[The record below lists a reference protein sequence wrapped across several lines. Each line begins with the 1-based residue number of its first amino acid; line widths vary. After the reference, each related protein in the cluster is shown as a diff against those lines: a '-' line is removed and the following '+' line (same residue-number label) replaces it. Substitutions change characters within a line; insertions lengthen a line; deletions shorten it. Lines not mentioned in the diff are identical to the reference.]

1 MSTSPIPQTIDIL
14 SREKGIE
21 PQVIISAIED
31 AVVTAARKQFK
42 TGEDLRA
49 RYNPETGDVELFALM
64 TVVQEVQDP
73 ATEISLADVEEM
85 GVEGAEVGDQL
96 EFPKPREELGRIAA
110 QTAKQIIF
118 QKVREAERN
127 NVYDE
132 YISRVGELVHGFVKR
147 FEGGRI
153 ITDLGKIE
161 SVLPKTQQS
170 RAESFSQ
177 GERIRVVINAVSK
190 DSKGPQVEVSR
201 TSPELLKRLFEMEV
215 PEIYDGTVQIKAAV
229 REPGDR
235 AKIAVIS
242 TERDVDPVGACV
254 GMKGSRV
261 QAIIRELRGE
271 RIDIIE
277 WSEDPAVFAANALS
291 PAKVSK
297 VEINSFEEKKLTVT
311 VPEDQLSLAIGKKGQ
326 NVRLAAK
333 LVGWHIDIRSAEEAA
348 RAAAA
353 QLEAVMA
360 GGEATLTDI
369 RESLA
374 LDQITAERLKDR
386 GIENIEQLSALSV
399 DELVDAIDVSF
410 DQANEILDRAHRLLA
425 QKHAREARAE
435 RDAEPTAASPS
446 GEGATAQA
454 ETGGG
459 ESLGGQVADAVNAIA
474 DAGAAVVNLGASL
487 IKESVE
493 AITGSPDEAAQPTE
507 QAEGGET
514 AEQAPRADS
523 EAQARADEEATVQFD
538 NAADQGVNKARMAE
552 PEPTEEEA
560 ADQKDQER
568 QYAPPPD
575 AEPDPARPVA
585 SAGPDFDAMSP
596 SEVQIQE
603 FLADVP
609 PGIEETQGPMP
620 SSAFQALAP
629 GERVVPES
637 RAEWREEAGIE
648 TSDEQRVDDLI
659 ASFDTPPAGQAGDE
673 AGEGDTSPS
682 EAAEEETG
690 QDTTDELSP
699 GAFDSDWGTE
709 ARAEG
714 DQDRAADTDDERE
727 KH

>member
-1 MSTSPIPQTIDIL
+1 MSTSPIAQTIDIL
-14 SREKGIE
+14 SREKGID

-42 TGEDLRA
+42 SGQELRA
-49 RYNPETGDVELFALM
+49 RYDEQTGDIDLFALM
-64 TVVQEVQDP
+64 TVVEAVQDS
-73 ATEISLADVEEM
+73 ATEITLQDVEEM

-96 EFPKPREELGRIAA
+96 EFPLPKEELGRIAA

-127 NVYDE
+127 NIYDE
-132 YISRVGELVHGFVKR
+132 YIDRVGELVHGFVKR

-161 SVLPKTQQS
+161 AVLPKTQQS
-170 RAESFSQ
+170 RAEAFSQ
-177 GERIRVVINAVSK
+177 GERIRVVINSVSK
-190 DSKGPQVEVSR
+190 DTKGPQVEVSR

-297 VEINSFEEKKLTVT
+297 VEINSFEEKKLTIT

-333 LVGWHIDIRSAEEAA
+333 LVGWHIDIRSAEAAA
-348 RAAAA
+348 RAAAL

-386 GIENIEQLSALSV
+386 GIETIEQLAELTV
-399 DELVDAIDVSF
+399 DQLVDAIDVSL
-410 DQANEILDRAHRLLA
+410 DQANEIIERSHRLLA
-425 QKHAREARAE
+425 QKQAREARA
-435 RDAEPTAASPS
+435 AEAAAAGEGLDIAAEEEAEAALIA
-446 GEGATAQA
+446 GEGAEPAVSQDEIATGELATDEAVAESPEEPVTYSEAEAEATQQETAATESEA
-454 ETGGG
+454 EED
-459 ESLGGQVADAVNAIA
+459 ESV
-474 DAGAAVVNLGASL
+474 GAAQ
-487 IKESVE
+487 
-493 AITGSPDEAAQPTE
+493 THP
-507 QAEGGET
+507 
-514 AEQAPRADS
+514 DS
-523 EAQARADEEATVQFD
+523 EPQAAIDEQVIEESASEGIQGD
-538 NAADQGVNKARMAE
+538 APSNAL
-552 PEPTEEEA
+552 
-560 ADQKDQER
+560 
-568 QYAPPPD
+568 
-575 AEPDPARPVA
+575 
-585 SAGPDFDAMSP
+585 P
-596 SEVQIQE
+596 SEVE
-603 FLADVP
+603 
-609 PGIEETQGPMP
+609 
-620 SSAFQALAP
+620 
-629 GERVVPES
+629 ERVRNKYFSGDKPASGES
-637 RAEWREEAGIE
+637 EAELQESA
-648 TSDEQRVDDLI
+648 
-659 ASFDTPPAGQAGDE
+659 
-673 AGEGDTSPS
+673 S
-682 EAAEEETG
+682 EAAEESAGDTASGEDIELTSESETPAVAEAG
-690 QDTTDELSP
+690 EQDGEDEGKPS
-699 GAFDSDWGTE
+699 GS
-709 ARAEG
+709 
-714 DQDRAADTDDERE
+714 AATSRDE
-727 KH
+727 

>member
-14 SREKGIE
+14 SREKGID

-64 TVVQEVQDP
+64 TVVDEIQD
-73 ATEISLADVEEM
+73 ASTEISLGDVEAM

-132 YISRVGELVHGFVKR
+132 YIDRVGELVHGFVKR

-161 SVLPKTQQS
+161 AVLPKTQQS
-170 RAESFSQ
+170 RAEAFSQ
-177 GERIRVVINAVSK
+177 GERIRVVINTVSK
-190 DSKGPQVEVSR
+190 DTKGPQVEVSR

-215 PEIYDGTVQIKAAV
+215 PEIYDGTVQIRAAN

-369 RESLA
+369 RDSLA

-386 GIENIEQLSALSV
+386 GIETIDQLTTISV

-410 DQANEILDRAHRLLA
+410 DQANEILERAHRLLA
-425 QKHAREARAE
+425 QKNAREAREAREAE
-435 RDAEPTAASPS
+435 EAAAKAASEPEAEIEGEPAESAAPAAQGEESISTAALVEPAALAEPPLPENFEAKAIGAEDPAEELAQPPVTADSEQAAEEVPQEEAQQAVEAGETSEAASPADES
-446 GEGATAQA
+446 EAASEVSTQA
-454 ETGGG
+454 
-459 ESLGGQVADAVNAIA
+459 A
-474 DAGAAVVNLGASL
+474 
-487 IKESVE
+487 
-493 AITGSPDEAAQPTE
+493 DEASA
-507 QAEGGET
+507 
-514 AEQAPRADS
+514 S
-523 EAQARADEEATVQFD
+523 
-538 NAADQGVNKARMAE
+538 
-552 PEPTEEEA
+552 
-560 ADQKDQER
+560 
-568 QYAPPPD
+568 
-575 AEPDPARPVA
+575 DPV
-585 SAGPDFDAMSP
+585 
-596 SEVQIQE
+596 
-603 FLADVP
+603 
-609 PGIEETQGPMP
+609 
-620 SSAFQALAP
+620 
-629 GERVVPES
+629 
-637 RAEWREEAGIE
+637 
-648 TSDEQRVDDLI
+648 
-659 ASFDTPPAGQAGDE
+659 TPE
-673 AGEGDTSPS
+673 AGE
-682 EAAEEETG
+682 TG
-690 QDTTDELSP
+690 HTADD
-699 GAFDSDWGTE
+699 D
-709 ARAEG
+709 
-714 DQDRAADTDDERE
+714 DQH
-727 KH
+727 KNG

>member
-14 SREKGIE
+14 SREKGIDPE
-21 PQVIISAIED
+21 VIISAIED

-49 RYNPETGDVELFALM
+49 RYNAESGDVELFALM
-64 TVVQEVQDP
+64 TVVEEVQDP
-73 ATEISLADVEEM
+73 ATEISLHDVEEM

-132 YISRVGELVHGFVKR
+132 YIGRVGELVHGFVKR

-161 SVLPKTQQS
+161 AVLPKTQQS
-170 RAESFSQ
+170 RAEAFSQ
-177 GERIRVVINAVSK
+177 GERVRIVINSVSK
-190 DSKGPQVEVSR
+190 DTKGPQVEVSR
-201 TSPELLKRLFEMEV
+201 TSPELVKRLFEMEV
-215 PEIYDGTVQIKAAV
+215 PEIYDGTVQIKVAV

-291 PAKVSK
+291 PAKVAK

-369 RESLA
+369 RDSLA

-386 GIENIEQLSALSV
+386 GIETIEQLATVTV

-425 QKHAREARAE
+425 QKHAREVKEA
-435 RDAEPTAASPS
+435 RDAEEAALSTAAEATAEA
-446 GEGATAQA
+446 GEAEALAEAGDTEERVEAAEAEAQA
-454 ETGGG
+454 ETGDI
-459 ESLGGQVADAVNAIA
+459 E
-474 DAGAAVVNLGASL
+474 
-487 IKESVE
+487 
-493 AITGSPDEAAQPTE
+493 
-507 QAEGGET
+507 
-514 AEQAPRADS
+514 
-523 EAQARADEEATVQFD
+523 ARAEA
-538 NAADQGVNKARMAE
+538 
-552 PEPTEEEA
+552 PTEELTAEA
-560 ADQKDQER
+560 AETEVIPEARATVEAPTQE
-568 QYAPPPD
+568 AALDD
-575 AEPDPARPVA
+575 AVEVPA
-585 SAGPDFDAMSP
+585 
-596 SEVQIQE
+596 
-603 FLADVP
+603 
-609 PGIEETQGPMP
+609 
-620 SSAFQALAP
+620 
-629 GERVVPES
+629 
-637 RAEWREEAGIE
+637 EEA
-648 TSDEQRVDDLI
+648 
-659 ASFDTPPAGQAGDE
+659 A
-673 AGEGDTSPS
+673 
-682 EAAEEETG
+682 EAAEETTEEMREPESSIEVEPAASATIEAEDDQPIAATEEVSTEGASDKVNEASETQPG
-690 QDTTDELSP
+690 ESAGETETETRHTADE
-699 GAFDSDWGTE
+699 GKE
-709 ARAEG
+709 
-714 DQDRAADTDDERE
+714 E
-727 KH
+727 KL

>member
-14 SREKGIE
+14 SREKGID

-64 TVVQEVQDP
+64 TVVDEVQDS
-73 ATEISLADVEEM
+73 ATEISLADVEAM

-132 YISRVGELVHGFVKR
+132 YIGRVGELVHGFVKR

-170 RAESFSQ
+170 RAEAFSQ
-177 GERIRVVINAVSK
+177 GERIRVVINTVSK
-190 DSKGPQVEVSR
+190 DTKGPQVEVSR

-215 PEIYDGTVQIKAAV
+215 PEIYDGTVQIRAAV

-369 RESLA
+369 RDSLA

-386 GIENIEQLSALSV
+386 DIETIDQLALISV

-410 DQANEILDRAHRLLA
+410 DQANEILERAHRLLA
-425 QKHAREARAE
+425 QKHARETREAR
-435 RDAEPTAASPS
+435 
-446 GEGATAQA
+446 
-454 ETGGG
+454 
-459 ESLGGQVADAVNAIA
+459 
-474 DAGAAVVNLGASL
+474 
-487 IKESVE
+487 E
-493 AITGSPDEAAQPTE
+493 A
-507 QAEGGET
+507 
-514 AEQAPRADS
+514 
-523 EAQARADEEATVQFD
+523 EEATAK
-538 NAADQGVNKARMAE
+538 AAIDGESEEAAPGIAEGAEDVESGAAAQVEEPSLPTSFEAEEMGAEPAQTEELAEQEQSAEPASEQALESEPAESPVAIEEPAE
-552 PEPTEEEA
+552 PEITEPEATEESL
-560 ADQKDQER
+560 
-568 QYAPPPD
+568 
-575 AEPDPARPVA
+575 
-585 SAGPDFDAMSP
+585 SA
-596 SEVQIQE
+596 
-603 FLADVP
+603 
-609 PGIEETQGPMP
+609 
-620 SSAFQALAP
+620 
-629 GERVVPES
+629 
-637 RAEWREEAGIE
+637 AGIE
-648 TSDEQRVDDLI
+648 TSGASGESPAEADSDASGTGSDEVGREDTADEQEDKK
-659 ASFDTPPAGQAGDE
+659 E
-673 AGEGDTSPS
+673 
-682 EAAEEETG
+682 
-690 QDTTDELSP
+690 
-699 GAFDSDWGTE
+699 
-709 ARAEG
+709 
-714 DQDRAADTDDERE
+714 
-727 KH
+727 

>member
-14 SREKGIE
+14 SREKGID

-49 RYNPETGDVELFALM
+49 RYNAENGDVELFALM
-64 TVVQEVQDP
+64 TVVEEVQDP
-73 ATEISLADVEEM
+73 ATEITLADVEEM

-96 EFPKPREELGRIAA
+96 EFPKAREELGRIAA

-132 YISRVGELVHGFVKR
+132 YINRIGELVHAFVKR

-153 ITDLGKIE
+153 ITDLGKVE
-161 SVLPKTQQS
+161 AVLPKPQQS

-177 GERIRVVINAVSK
+177 GERFRVVINSVSK
-190 DSKGPQVEVSR
+190 EAKGPQVEVSR

-297 VEINSFEEKKLTVT
+297 VEINSFEEKRLTVT

-386 GIENIEQLSALSV
+386 GIENIEQLAIVSV

-410 DQANEILDRAHRLLA
+410 DQANEILERAHRLLA
-425 QKHAREARAE
+425 QRHAREAREAE
-435 RDAEPTAASPS
+435 IAAHPPLVSDDETVTAEGAEEGMPEAAASES
-446 GEGATAQA
+446 G
-454 ETGGG
+454 
-459 ESLGGQVADAVNAIA
+459 DAVETSE
-474 DAGAAVVNLGASL
+474 DA
-487 IKESVE
+487 
-493 AITGSPDEAAQPTE
+493 AAQE
-507 QAEGGET
+507 
-514 AEQAPRADS
+514 S
-523 EAQARADEEATVQFD
+523 
-538 NAADQGVNKARMAE
+538 
-552 PEPTEEEA
+552 EEA
-560 ADQKDQER
+560 AAGALEL
-568 QYAPPPD
+568 AH
-575 AEPDPARPVA
+575 ETEIEA
-585 SAGPDFDAMSP
+585 SAEIAPEDSTENAEKVEG
-596 SEVQIQE
+596 EQE
-603 FLADVP
+603 SN
-609 PGIEETQGPMP
+609 Q
-620 SSAFQALAP
+620 
-629 GERVVPES
+629 
-637 RAEWREEAGIE
+637 
-648 TSDEQRVDDLI
+648 
-659 ASFDTPPAGQAGDE
+659 
-673 AGEGDTSPS
+673 
-682 EAAEEETG
+682 
-690 QDTTDELSP
+690 
-699 GAFDSDWGTE
+699 
-709 ARAEG
+709 
-714 DQDRAADTDDERE
+714 
-727 KH
+727 

>member
-1 MSTSPIPQTIDIL
+1 MSTSPISQTIDIL

-21 PQVIISAIED
+21 PQVIISAIEE
-31 AVVTAARKQFK
+31 AVVKAARKQFNADE
-42 TGEDLRA
+42 TGEELRA
-49 RYNPETGDVELFALM
+49 RYDLETGDIDLFALM
-64 TVVQEVQDP
+64 TVVEEVQYP
-73 ATEISLADVEEM
+73 TTEISLADVEEM
-85 GVEGAEVGDQL
+85 GIEGAEVGDQL
-96 EFPKPREELGRIAA
+96 EFPKPKEELGRIAA

-118 QKVREAERN
+118 QKVREAERK

-161 SVLPKTQQS
+161 ALLPKTQQS

-177 GERIRVVINAVSK
+177 GERIRIVINDVLT

-374 LDQITAERLKDR
+374 LDQITAQRLKDR
-386 GIENIEQLSALSV
+386 GIETIEELTTISV
-399 DELVDAIDVSF
+399 DELVDTIDVSF

-425 QKHAREARAE
+425 QKHAREVREAHAAE
-435 RDAEPTAASPS
+435 ESAAEESSAEESAAAPAESEEGVEESLDTAVEETPSDVEAAS
-446 GEGATAQA
+446 GAGLEAS
-454 ETGGG
+454 EEI
-459 ESLGGQVADAVNAIA
+459 ESQVAAF
-474 DAGAAVVNLGASL
+474 
-487 IKESVE
+487 
-493 AITGSPDEAAQPTE
+493 DEIDQEE
-507 QAEGGET
+507 QF
-514 AEQAPRADS
+514 APPP
-523 EAQARADEEATVQFD
+523 E
-538 NAADQGVNKARMAE
+538 AE
-552 PEPTEEEA
+552 PEP
-560 ADQKDQER
+560 
-568 QYAPPPD
+568 
-575 AEPDPARPVA
+575 ARPLA
-585 SAGPDFDAMSP
+585 SAVADFDAMSP

-603 FLADVP
+603 LLADEAP
-609 PGIEETQGPMP
+609 SSQEAQGPMP
-620 SSAFQALAP
+620 ASGLEAFAP
-629 GERVVPES
+629 GAQIIPES
-637 RAEWREEAGIE
+637 HSEWAEKAGIE
-648 TSDEQRVDDLI
+648 QSEEQTAEELI
-659 ASFDTPPAGQAGDE
+659 ASFNEDLKAEDDA
-673 AGEGDTSPS
+673 AVSGEGSETTSPS

-690 QDTTDELSP
+690 QETTDELAPEIFES
-699 GAFDSDWGTE
+699 SE
-709 ARAEG
+709 AETG
-714 DQDRAADTDDERE
+714 DTDSGE
-727 KH
+727 KKEE

>member
-14 SREKGIE
+14 SREKGID

-49 RYNPETGDVELFALM
+49 RYNADTGDVELFALM
-64 TVVQEVQDP
+64 TVVDEIQD
-73 ATEISLADVEEM
+73 ASTEITLADVEEM

-132 YISRVGELVHGFVKR
+132 YIDRVGELVHGFVKR

-153 ITDLGKIE
+153 IVDLGKIE
-161 SVLPKTQQS
+161 AVLPKTQQS
-170 RAESFSQ
+170 RAEAFSQ
-177 GERIRVVINAVSK
+177 GERIRVVINTVSK
-190 DSKGPQVEVSR
+190 DTKGPQVEVSR

-215 PEIYDGTVQIKAAV
+215 PEIYDGTVQIKAAN

-369 RESLA
+369 RDSLA

-386 GIENIEQLSALSV
+386 GIETIDQLATISV

-410 DQANEILDRAHRLLA
+410 DQANEILERAHRLLA
-425 QKHAREARAE
+425 QKHAREAREAREAE
-435 RDAEPTAASPS
+435 EAAAKAASEPAS
-446 GEGATAQA
+446 ELEGEAAEQAAVAEGADEGEELTAPAALEAALEEPPLPESFEAKEIGA
-454 ETGGG
+454 E
-459 ESLGGQVADAVNAIA
+459 EISEPAVEEEAEITKEA
-474 DAGAAVVNLGASL
+474 TAS
-487 IKESVE
+487 
-493 AITGSPDEAAQPTE
+493 EAAQPTE
-507 QAEGGET
+507 EAPVTEDTEVTEEAAATEEAQVAEEASSTEAESTDAPSAPAAEQQHET
-514 AEQAPRADS
+514 AELSTQSLTEVPTS
-523 EAQARADEEATVQFD
+523 E
-538 NAADQGVNKARMAE
+538 
-552 PEPTEEEA
+552 
-560 ADQKDQER
+560 
-568 QYAPPPD
+568 
-575 AEPDPARPVA
+575 
-585 SAGPDFDAMSP
+585 S
-596 SEVQIQE
+596 
-603 FLADVP
+603 
-609 PGIEETQGPMP
+609 
-620 SSAFQALAP
+620 
-629 GERVVPES
+629 
-637 RAEWREEAGIE
+637 
-648 TSDEQRVDDLI
+648 
-659 ASFDTPPAGQAGDE
+659 
-673 AGEGDTSPS
+673 
-682 EAAEEETG
+682 ETG
-690 QDTTDELSP
+690 ESK
-699 GAFDSDWGTE
+699 S
-709 ARAEG
+709 AEHQAHHG
-714 DQDRAADTDDERE
+714 EDDAKPKNE
-727 KH
+727 

>member
-14 SREKGIE
+14 SREKGID

-49 RYNPETGDVELFALM
+49 RYNSDTGDVELFALM
-64 TVVQEVQDP
+64 TVVDAVQDE
-73 ATEISLADVEEM
+73 ATEISLADVEAM

-132 YISRVGELVHGFVKR
+132 YIGRVGELVHGFVKR

-153 ITDLGKIE
+153 IVDLGKIE

-170 RAESFSQ
+170 RAEAFSQ
-177 GERIRVVINAVSK
+177 GERIRVVINTVSK
-190 DSKGPQVEVSR
+190 DTKGPQVEVSR

-369 RESLA
+369 RDSLA

-386 GIENIEQLSALSV
+386 GIETIDQLAAISV

-425 QKHAREARAE
+425 QKHARETREAREAE
-435 RDAEPTAASPS
+435 EAAQKEATDEPLQVEGEVAEIASASSELEP
-446 GEGATAQA
+446 A
-454 ETGGG
+454 E
-459 ESLGGQVADAVNAIA
+459 VASIQSEVDEM
-474 DAGAAVVNLGASL
+474 DQ
-487 IKESVE
+487 SVE
-493 AITGSPDEAAQPTE
+493 EAQPKQTSDSSIEEEQLIQASDSPDELAS
-507 QAEGGET
+507 
-514 AEQAPRADS
+514 S
-523 EAQARADEEATVQFD
+523 EPSINESES
-538 NAADQGVNKARMAE
+538 E
-552 PEPTEEEA
+552 PEGRTESFEA
-560 ADQKDQER
+560 ESTAAGVEQVQH
-568 QYAPPPD
+568 
-575 AEPDPARPVA
+575 A
-585 SAGPDFDAMSP
+585 S
-596 SEVQIQE
+596 
-603 FLADVP
+603 
-609 PGIEETQGPMP
+609 
-620 SSAFQALAP
+620 
-629 GERVVPES
+629 
-637 RAEWREEAGIE
+637 
-648 TSDEQRVDDLI
+648 
-659 ASFDTPPAGQAGDE
+659 E
-673 AGEGDTSPS
+673 AGEVA
-682 EAAEEETG
+682 AAEQG
-690 QDTTDELSP
+690 TDGSSES
-699 GAFDSDWGTE
+699 
-709 ARAEG
+709 
-714 DQDRAADTDDERE
+714 ADDDESQKTE
-727 KH
+727 PS

>member
-14 SREKGIE
+14 SREKGID

-49 RYNPETGDVELFALM
+49 RYNHETGDVELFALM
-64 TVVQEVQDP
+64 TVIDEVQDP
-73 ATEISLADVEEM
+73 ATEISLVDVEAM

-132 YISRVGELVHGFVKR
+132 YIGRVGELVHGFVKR

-170 RAESFSQ
+170 RAEAFSQ
-177 GERIRVVINAVSK
+177 GERIRVVINTVSK
-190 DSKGPQVEVSR
+190 DTKGPQVEVSR

-369 RESLA
+369 RDSLA
-374 LDQITAERLKDR
+374 LDQITAERLRHRD
-386 GIENIEQLSALSV
+386 IETIDQLALISV

-410 DQANEILDRAHRLLA
+410 DQANEILERAHRLLA
-425 QKHAREARAE
+425 QKHAREAREAREADEAAVKAATEAE
-435 RDAEPTAASPS
+435 DGETTA
-446 GEGATAQA
+446 ATAQGEESGAVDTIEGELLRPDSFEAQEIGVEESSKPVDLA
-454 ETGGG
+454 EQEQAAEAVHVEAATET
-459 ESLGGQVADAVNAIA
+459 ESTQPEAATAEDEGIGVKEAGQVSEAPKEHE
-474 DAGAAVVNLGASL
+474 AAV
-487 IKESVE
+487 
-493 AITGSPDEAAQPTE
+493 
-507 QAEGGET
+507 
-514 AEQAPRADS
+514 
-523 EAQARADEEATVQFD
+523 
-538 NAADQGVNKARMAE
+538 
-552 PEPTEEEA
+552 
-560 ADQKDQER
+560 
-568 QYAPPPD
+568 
-575 AEPDPARPVA
+575 
-585 SAGPDFDAMSP
+585 
-596 SEVQIQE
+596 
-603 FLADVP
+603 
-609 PGIEETQGPMP
+609 
-620 SSAFQALAP
+620 
-629 GERVVPES
+629 
-637 RAEWREEAGIE
+637 
-648 TSDEQRVDDLI
+648 
-659 ASFDTPPAGQAGDE
+659 
-673 AGEGDTSPS
+673 
-682 EAAEEETG
+682 
-690 QDTTDELSP
+690 ELSP
-699 GAFDSDWGTE
+699 EATTEDSETESGTE
-709 ARAEG
+709 ADAKPESAAG
-714 DQDRAADTDDERE
+714 DNEQHKKD
-727 KH
+727 

>member
-1 MSTSPIPQTIDIL
+1 MSTSPISQTIDIL

-21 PQVIISAIED
+21 PQVIISAIEE
-31 AVVTAARKQFK
+31 AVVKAARKQFNADE
-42 TGEDLRA
+42 TGEELRA
-49 RYNPETGDVELFALM
+49 RYDIETGDIDLFALM
-64 TVVQEVQDP
+64 TVVEEVQYP
-73 ATEISLADVEEM
+73 TTEISLADVEEM
-85 GVEGAEVGDQL
+85 GIEGAEVGDQL
-96 EFPKPREELGRIAA
+96 EFPKPKEELGRIAA

-161 SVLPKTQQS
+161 ALLPKTQQS

-177 GERIRVVINAVSK
+177 GERIRIVINDVLT

-374 LDQITAERLKDR
+374 LDQITAQRLKDR
-386 GIENIEQLSALSV
+386 GIETIEELTTISV
-399 DELVDAIDVSF
+399 DELVDTIDVSF

-425 QKHAREARAE
+425 QKHAREVREAHAAE
-435 RDAEPTAASPS
+435 ESAAAGEVSEEGVEETLDATVEETPSDVESAPGAGLEAS
-446 GEGATAQA
+446 E
-454 ETGGG
+454 EI
-459 ESLGGQVADAVNAIA
+459 ESQVAAF
-474 DAGAAVVNLGASL
+474 
-487 IKESVE
+487 
-493 AITGSPDEAAQPTE
+493 DE
-507 QAEGGET
+507 
-514 AEQAPRADS
+514 
-523 EAQARADEEATVQFD
+523 
-538 NAADQGVNKARMAE
+538 M
-552 PEPTEEEA
+552 
-560 ADQKDQER
+560 DQEE
-568 QYAPPPD
+568 QFAPPPD
-575 AEPDPARPVA
+575 AEPEPARPLA
-585 SAGPDFDAMSP
+585 SAVPDFDSMSP

-603 FLADVP
+603 LLADEAP
-609 PGIEETQGPMP
+609 SSDEAQGPMP
-620 SSAFQALAP
+620 ASGLEAFAP
-629 GERVVPES
+629 GAQIIPES
-637 RAEWREEAGIE
+637 HSEWAEKAGIE
-648 TSDEQRVDDLI
+648 QGEEQTAEELIESFNEDLKTEDAAA
-659 ASFDTPPAGQAGDE
+659 AS
-673 AGEGDTSPS
+673 GEGGEMTSPS

-690 QDTTDELSP
+690 QETTDELAPEIFESSEAET
-699 GAFDSDWGTE
+699 GDDDSG
-709 ARAEG
+709 
-714 DQDRAADTDDERE
+714 E
-727 KH
+727 KKEE

>member
-14 SREKGIE
+14 SREKGID

-49 RYNPETGDVELFALM
+49 RYNSDTGDVELFALM
-64 TVVQEVQDP
+64 TVVDAVQDE
-73 ATEISLADVEEM
+73 ATEISLADVEAM

-132 YISRVGELVHGFVKR
+132 YIGRVGELVHGFVKR

-153 ITDLGKIE
+153 IVDLGKIE

-170 RAESFSQ
+170 RAEAFSQ
-177 GERIRVVINAVSK
+177 GERIRVVINTVSK
-190 DSKGPQVEVSR
+190 DTKGPQVEVSR

-369 RESLA
+369 RDSLA

-386 GIENIEQLSALSV
+386 GIETIDQLAAISV

-425 QKHAREARAE
+425 QKHARETREAREAE
-435 RDAEPTAASPS
+435 
-446 GEGATAQA
+446 
-454 ETGGG
+454 
-459 ESLGGQVADAVNAIA
+459 
-474 DAGAAVVNLGASL
+474 
-487 IKESVE
+487 
-493 AITGSPDEAAQPTE
+493 EAAQKATTDEPVQVEGEAAEIASPGSELEPAESAATQSEADEVAQSAEEAQSMQTSIEEEQPIQASDSSIASDEVVALQPTAIEIEPEAESRTESLEAESTTDVDE
-507 QAEGGET
+507 QIQHASDAGEVST
-514 AEQAPRADS
+514 AEQRNDESS
-523 EAQARADEEATVQFD
+523 EADDD
-538 NAADQGVNKARMAE
+538 NESHKNE
-552 PEPTEEEA
+552 P
-560 ADQKDQER
+560 
-568 QYAPPPD
+568 
-575 AEPDPARPVA
+575 
-585 SAGPDFDAMSP
+585 S
-596 SEVQIQE
+596 
-603 FLADVP
+603 
-609 PGIEETQGPMP
+609 
-620 SSAFQALAP
+620 
-629 GERVVPES
+629 
-637 RAEWREEAGIE
+637 
-648 TSDEQRVDDLI
+648 
-659 ASFDTPPAGQAGDE
+659 
-673 AGEGDTSPS
+673 
-682 EAAEEETG
+682 
-690 QDTTDELSP
+690 
-699 GAFDSDWGTE
+699 
-709 ARAEG
+709 
-714 DQDRAADTDDERE
+714 
-727 KH
+727 

>member
-14 SREKGIE
+14 SREKGIDA
-21 PQVIISAIED
+21 QVIISAMEE
-31 AVVTAARKQFK
+31 AVAAAARKHFK
-42 TGEDLRA
+42 TGQDFHA
-49 RYNPETGDVELFALM
+49 RYNPETGEVELFALM
-64 TVVQEVQDP
+64 TVVEELQDP
-73 ATEISLADVEEM
+73 STEITLDDERLAD
-85 GVEGAEVGDQL
+85 VEGAEVGDQL
-96 EFPKPREELGRIAA
+96 EFPITEELGRIAA

-132 YISRVGELVHGFVKR
+132 YIDRVGELVHGFVKR

-153 ITDLGKIE
+153 IVDLGKIE

-170 RAESFSQ
+170 RAEAFSQ
-177 GERIRVVINAVSK
+177 GERIRIVINSVSK
-190 DSKGPQVEVSR
+190 DTKGPQVEVSR

-333 LVGWHIDIRSAEEAA
+333 LVGWHVDIRSAEEAA

-386 GIENIEQLSALSV
+386 GIETIDQLAVVSV
-399 DELVDAIDVSF
+399 DDLVEAIDVSF

-425 QKHAREARAE
+425 QKHIREAREAR
-435 RDAEPTAASPS
+435 
-446 GEGATAQA
+446 
-454 ETGGG
+454 
-459 ESLGGQVADAVNAIA
+459 
-474 DAGAAVVNLGASL
+474 
-487 IKESVE
+487 E
-493 AITGSPDEAAQPTE
+493 A
-507 QAEGGET
+507 
-514 AEQAPRADS
+514 
-523 EAQARADEEATVQFD
+523 
-538 NAADQGVNKARMAE
+538 
-552 PEPTEEEA
+552 EEA
-560 ADQKDQER
+560 AAK
-568 QYAPPPD
+568 AD
-575 AEPDPARPVA
+575 AATEVE
-585 SAGPDFDAMSP
+585 SA
-596 SEVQIQE
+596 
-603 FLADVP
+603 
-609 PGIEETQGPMP
+609 
-620 SSAFQALAP
+620 
-629 GERVVPES
+629 
-637 RAEWREEAGIE
+637 EA
-648 TSDEQRVDDLI
+648 
-659 ASFDTPPAGQAGDE
+659 AGDE
-673 AGEGDTSPS
+673 AGEAPAPAIPEELSQPGTFEAEEIGAESS
-682 EAAEEETG
+682 AEEATRMQEQQTAKEAIANAAEPDAAALAEANAKIEAEKIAALADEEVWPS
-690 QDTTDELSP
+690 DEALKTESGSDAVSGAAEAVDESSP
-699 GAFDSDWGTE
+699 EMAAQAFEPKIPD
-709 ARAEG
+709 G
-714 DQDRAADTDDERE
+714 DQEHKTESKTE
-727 KH
+727 

>member
-14 SREKGIE
+14 SREKGID

-49 RYNPETGDVELFALM
+49 RYNHETGDVELFALM
-64 TVVQEVQDP
+64 TVIDEVQDP
-73 ATEISLADVEEM
+73 ATEISLADVEAM

-132 YISRVGELVHGFVKR
+132 YIDRVGELVHGFVKR
-147 FEGGRI
+147 FEGGRMI
-153 ITDLGKIE
+153 VDLGKLE
-161 SVLPKTQQS
+161 ALLPKSEQS
-170 RAESFSQ
+170 RVESFSQ
-177 GERIRVVINAVSK
+177 GERLRVVINNVLT

-369 RESLA
+369 RDSLA
-374 LDQITAERLKDR
+374 LDQITAERLRHRD
-386 GIENIEQLSALSV
+386 IETIDQLALISV

-410 DQANEILDRAHRLLA
+410 DQANEILERAHRLLA
-425 QKHAREARAE
+425 QKHAREAR
-435 RDAEPTAASPS
+435 
-446 GEGATAQA
+446 
-454 ETGGG
+454 
-459 ESLGGQVADAVNAIA
+459 
-474 DAGAAVVNLGASL
+474 
-487 IKESVE
+487 E
-493 AITGSPDEAAQPTE
+493 AREA
-507 QAEGGET
+507 
-514 AEQAPRADS
+514 
-523 EAQARADEEATVQFD
+523 
-538 NAADQGVNKARMAE
+538 
-552 PEPTEEEA
+552 EEA
-560 ADQKDQER
+560 ALKAANEPEGGDDLTATEEGEQSGAVAAVEEELLRPDTLEAKEIGVEESGMPAALPEQEQAAETVPVEEVAHLEAATATESDQH
-568 QYAPPPD
+568 
-575 AEPDPARPVA
+575 VA
-585 SAGPDFDAMSP
+585 ATVKHEQNG
-596 SEVQIQE
+596 
-603 FLADVP
+603 
-609 PGIEETQGPMP
+609 T
-620 SSAFQALAP
+620 
-629 GERVVPES
+629 
-637 RAEWREEAGIE
+637 EEAG
-648 TSDEQRVDDLI
+648 QR
-659 ASFDTPPAGQAGDE
+659 T
-673 AGEGDTSPS
+673 
-682 EAAEEETG
+682 EAAEEHETAV
-690 QDTTDELSP
+690 ELSP
-699 GAFDSDWGTE
+699 E
-709 ARAEG
+709 AAAEG
-714 DQDRAADTDDERE
+714 SETETGRETNAKPESVDGDDEQDKKE
-727 KH
+727 

>member
-14 SREKGIE
+14 SREKGID
-21 PQVIISAIED
+21 PDVIISAIED

-49 RYNPETGDVELFALM
+49 RYNAESGDVELFALM
-64 TVVQEVQDP
+64 TVVEEVQDP
-73 ATEISLADVEEM
+73 ATEISLSDVEEM

-132 YISRVGELVHGFVKR
+132 YIGRVGELVHGFVKR

-161 SVLPKTQQS
+161 AVLPKTQQS
-170 RAESFSQ
+170 RAEAFSQ
-177 GERIRVVINAVSK
+177 GERVRIVINSVSK

-201 TSPELLKRLFEMEV
+201 TSPELVKRLFEMEV
-215 PEIYDGTVQIKAAV
+215 PEIYDGTVQIKVAV

-291 PAKVSK
+291 PAKVAK
-297 VEINSFEEKKLTVT
+297 VEINSFEDKKLTVT

-369 RESLA
+369 RDSLA

-386 GIENIEQLSALSV
+386 GIETIEQLTTITV

-410 DQANEILDRAHRLLA
+410 DQANEILDRARRLLS
-425 QKHAREARAE
+425 QK
-435 RDAEPTAASPS
+435 
-446 GEGATAQA
+446 QA
-454 ETGGG
+454 
-459 ESLGGQVADAVNAIA
+459 
-474 DAGAAVVNLGASL
+474 
-487 IKESVE
+487 
-493 AITGSPDEAAQPTE
+493 
-507 QAEGGET
+507 
-514 AEQAPRADS
+514 
-523 EAQARADEEATVQFD
+523 
-538 NAADQGVNKARMAE
+538 
-552 PEPTEEEA
+552 
-560 ADQKDQER
+560 
-568 QYAPPPD
+568 
-575 AEPDPARPVA
+575 
-585 SAGPDFDAMSP
+585 
-596 SEVQIQE
+596 
-603 FLADVP
+603 
-609 PGIEETQGPMP
+609 
-620 SSAFQALAP
+620 
-629 GERVVPES
+629 
-637 RAEWREEAGIE
+637 
-648 TSDEQRVDDLI
+648 
-659 ASFDTPPAGQAGDE
+659 
-673 AGEGDTSPS
+673 
-682 EAAEEETG
+682 
-690 QDTTDELSP
+690 
-699 GAFDSDWGTE
+699 
-709 ARAEG
+709 
-714 DQDRAADTDDERE
+714 
-727 KH
+727 

>member
-1 MSTSPIPQTIDIL
+1 MSTSPIAQTIDVL
-14 SREKGIE
+14 SREKNID
-21 PQVIISAIED
+21 PMVIIAAIEE
-31 AVVTAARKQFK
+31 AVIKAARKQFNAEQ
-42 TGEDLRA
+42 TGEELRA
-49 RYNPETGDVELFALM
+49 RYDPETGDIDLFALM
-64 TVVQEVQDP
+64 TVVEEVENP
-73 ATEISLADVEEM
+73 ATEISLADVMEM
-85 GVEGAEVGDQL
+85 GIEGAEVGDQL
-96 EFPKPREELGRIAA
+96 EFPKPKEELGRIAA

-118 QKVREAERN
+118 QKVREAERK

-132 YISRVGELVHGFVKR
+132 YIGRLGELVNGFVKR

-153 ITDLGKIE
+153 IVDLGKLE
-161 SVLPKTQQS
+161 SVLPKSEQS
-170 RAESFSQ
+170 RVESFTQ
-177 GERIRVVINAVSK
+177 GERLRVVINNVMT

-360 GGEATLTDI
+360 GGEASLADI

-374 LDQITAERLKDR
+374 LDQITAQRLKDR
-386 GIENIEQLSALSV
+386 GIENIEQLGGMGV

-425 QKHAREARAE
+425 QKQAREAQAAREA
-435 RDAEPTAASPS
+435 AAAPAAS
-446 GEGATAQA
+446 
-454 ETGGG
+454 
-459 ESLGGQVADAVNAIA
+459 
-474 DAGAAVVNLGASL
+474 
-487 IKESVE
+487 
-493 AITGSPDEAAQPTE
+493 DEAAPEAEAATE
-507 QAEGGET
+507 AEAGHGVSVTEEGAEGAAHD
-514 AEQAPRADS
+514 AEQVEPAAD
-523 EAQARADEEATVQFD
+523 AEEAPGAGFEAE
-538 NAADQGVNKARMAE
+538 AASEESAIDPSRLAE
-552 PEPTEEEA
+552 PEPSREA
-560 ADQKDQER
+560 AADELDEEQ

-575 AEPDPARPVA
+575 AEPEPLRADV
-585 SAGPDFDAMSP
+585 SAVPNFDA
-596 SEVQIQE
+596 
-603 FLADVP
+603 
-609 PGIEETQGPMP
+609 
-620 SSAFQALAP
+620 
-629 GERVVPES
+629 
-637 RAEWREEAGIE
+637 
-648 TSDEQRVDDLI
+648 
-659 ASFDTPPAGQAGDE
+659 
-673 AGEGDTSPS
+673 TSPS
-682 EAAEEETG
+682 EAQIQEALAETPVGSEVEQGPMPASGLEAFAPGAQVIPETHREWAEESGIRESSEQSAEELIESFRGDLTLEDVEHVTGET
-690 QDTTDELSP
+690 
-699 GAFDSDWGTE
+699 
-709 ARAEG
+709 AEG
-714 DQDRAADTDDERE
+714 DEGGE
-727 KH
+727 KKE

>member
-14 SREKGIE
+14 SREKGID

-49 RYNPETGDVELFALM
+49 RYNAETGDVELFALM
-64 TVVQEVQDP
+64 TVVDEVQDS
-73 ATEISLADVEEM
+73 ATEISLADVEAM

-132 YISRVGELVHGFVKR
+132 YIGRVGELVHGFVKR

-170 RAESFSQ
+170 RAEAFSQ
-177 GERIRVVINAVSK
+177 GERIRVVINTVSK
-190 DSKGPQVEVSR
+190 DTKGPQVEVSR

-215 PEIYDGTVQIKAAV
+215 PEIYDGTVQIRAAV

-297 VEINSFEEKKLTVT
+297 VEINSFEDKKLTVT

-369 RESLA
+369 RDSLA

-386 GIENIEQLSALSV
+386 GIETIDQLALISV

-410 DQANEILDRAHRLLA
+410 DQANEILERSHRLLA
-425 QKHAREARAE
+425 QKHAREAREAREAE
-435 RDAEPTAASPS
+435 DATAKAEAGIGTDELESATAEDAQSEVTEPAQELAKPTSFDADEIGAAEMSEPAAVEDDAVVEEAPKPSAVEAELAEANVAGDATEPESAGDLLPRAESENAGTAAEFSQTADVEPSDTDS
-446 GEGATAQA
+446 GE
-454 ETGGG
+454 
-459 ESLGGQVADAVNAIA
+459 
-474 DAGAAVVNLGASL
+474 
-487 IKESVE
+487 
-493 AITGSPDEAAQPTE
+493 
-507 QAEGGET
+507 
-514 AEQAPRADS
+514 
-523 EAQARADEEATVQFD
+523 EE
-538 NAADQGVNKARMAE
+538 
-552 PEPTEEEA
+552 
-560 ADQKDQER
+560 
-568 QYAPPPD
+568 
-575 AEPDPARPVA
+575 
-585 SAGPDFDAMSP
+585 
-596 SEVQIQE
+596 
-603 FLADVP
+603 
-609 PGIEETQGPMP
+609 
-620 SSAFQALAP
+620 
-629 GERVVPES
+629 VVPES
-637 RAEWREEAGIE
+637 
-648 TSDEQRVDDLI
+648 
-659 ASFDTPPAGQAGDE
+659 
-673 AGEGDTSPS
+673 
-682 EAAEEETG
+682 
-690 QDTTDELSP
+690 
-699 GAFDSDWGTE
+699 
-709 ARAEG
+709 AEG
-714 DQDRAADTDDERE
+714 DDQQHKTE
-727 KH
+727 

>member
-14 SREKGIE
+14 SREKGID

-49 RYNPETGDVELFALM
+49 RYNHESGDVELFALM
-64 TVVQEVQDP
+64 TVIDEVQDP
-73 ATEISLADVEEM
+73 ATEISLADVEAM

-132 YISRVGELVHGFVKR
+132 YIGRVGELVHGFVKR

-153 ITDLGKIE
+153 IVDLGKIE

-170 RAESFSQ
+170 RAEAFSQ
-177 GERIRVVINAVSK
+177 GERIRVVINTVSK
-190 DSKGPQVEVSR
+190 DTKGPQVEVSR
-201 TSPELLKRLFEMEV
+201 TSPELVKRLFEMEV

-277 WSEDPAVFAANALS
+277 WSEDPAVFAANGLS

-369 RESLA
+369 RDSLA
-374 LDQITAERLKDR
+374 LDQITAERLRHR
-386 GIENIEQLSALSV
+386 GIETIDQLALITV

-410 DQANEILDRAHRLLA
+410 DQANEILERAHRLLA
-425 QKHAREARAE
+425 QKRAREAREVREAE
-435 RDAEPTAASPS
+435 EAALKATTEPEPDESVAATPEAAEPGETVEEPLPRESLEADQIGVEETTPSAALAQEQQQLAEEELLRPQSIEAQEIGVEETAQAAQLAEEVGEAAIESDAVEQAVEAQGTGEPEAAAELSPSAGPENESETGSDAEP
-446 GEGATAQA
+446 E
-454 ETGGG
+454 
-459 ESLGGQVADAVNAIA
+459 
-474 DAGAAVVNLGASL
+474 
-487 IKESVE
+487 
-493 AITGSPDEAAQPTE
+493 
-507 QAEGGET
+507 
-514 AEQAPRADS
+514 RA
-523 EAQARADEEATVQFD
+523 
-538 NAADQGVNKARMAE
+538 
-552 PEPTEEEA
+552 
-560 ADQKDQER
+560 
-568 QYAPPPD
+568 
-575 AEPDPARPVA
+575 
-585 SAGPDFDAMSP
+585 
-596 SEVQIQE
+596 
-603 FLADVP
+603 
-609 PGIEETQGPMP
+609 
-620 SSAFQALAP
+620 
-629 GERVVPES
+629 
-637 RAEWREEAGIE
+637 
-648 TSDEQRVDDLI
+648 
-659 ASFDTPPAGQAGDE
+659 
-673 AGEGDTSPS
+673 AGE
-682 EAAEEETG
+682 
-690 QDTTDELSP
+690 
-699 GAFDSDWGTE
+699 
-709 ARAEG
+709 
-714 DQDRAADTDDERE
+714 DERHNNE
-727 KH
+727 

>member
-14 SREKGIE
+14 SREKGID

-49 RYNPETGDVELFALM
+49 RYNAETGDVELFALM
-64 TVVQEVQDP
+64 TVVDEVQDP
-73 ATEISLADVEEM
+73 ATEISLADVEAM

-132 YISRVGELVHGFVKR
+132 YIGRVGELVHGFVKR

-153 ITDLGKIE
+153 IVDLGKIE

-170 RAESFSQ
+170 RAEAFSQ
-177 GERIRVVINAVSK
+177 GERIRVVINTVSK
-190 DSKGPQVEVSR
+190 DTKGPQVEVSR

-215 PEIYDGTVQIKAAV
+215 PEIYDGTVQIRAAV

-277 WSEDPAVFAANALS
+277 WAEDPAVFAANALS

-369 RESLA
+369 RDSLA
-374 LDQITAERLKDR
+374 LDQITAERLKGR
-386 GIENIEQLSALSV
+386 GIETIDQLALISV
-399 DELVDAIDVSF
+399 DELVDAIDVSY
-410 DQANEILDRAHRLLA
+410 DQANEILERSHRLLA
-425 QKHAREARAE
+425 QKHAREAREAREAE
-435 RDAEPTAASPS
+435 EATAKAATETESDTPVEPTADGEDS
-446 GEGATAQA
+446 GALETVEELSRPEGFEAPEIGALETAPGAALA
-454 ETGGG
+454 EDTQI
-459 ESLGGQVADAVNAIA
+459 EPAEPAIA
-474 DAGAAVVNLGASL
+474 A
-487 IKESVE
+487 
-493 AITGSPDEAAQPTE
+493 EAA
-507 QAEGGET
+507 
-514 AEQAPRADS
+514 AEQETTS
-523 EAQARADEEATVQFD
+523 ELAIESEP
-538 NAADQGVNKARMAE
+538 AE
-552 PEPTEEEA
+552 PA
-560 ADQKDQER
+560 IA
-568 QYAPPPD
+568 
-575 AEPDPARPVA
+575 V
-585 SAGPDFDAMSP
+585 
-596 SEVQIQE
+596 
-603 FLADVP
+603 
-609 PGIEETQGPMP
+609 ET
-620 SSAFQALAP
+620 AP
-629 GERVVPES
+629 GE
-637 RAEWREEAGIE
+637 E
-648 TSDEQRVDDLI
+648 T
-659 ASFDTPPAGQAGDE
+659 AT
-673 AGEGDTSPS
+673 
-682 EAAEEETG
+682 
-690 QDTTDELSP
+690 ELSP
-699 GAFDSDWGTE
+699 ETETEPSETDSGIKE
-709 ARAEG
+709 NAPASSAG
-714 DQDRAADTDDERE
+714 DDDQ
-727 KH
+727 H

>member
-1 MSTSPIPQTIDIL
+1 MSTSPISQTIDML
-14 SREKGIE
+14 SREKGID
-21 PQVIISAIED
+21 PQVIISAIEE
-31 AVVTAARKQFK
+31 AVVKAARKQFNADE
-42 TGEDLRA
+42 TGEELRA
-49 RYNPETGDVELFALM
+49 RYDIETGDIDLFALM
-64 TVVQEVQDP
+64 TVVEEVRNI

-85 GVEGAEVGDQL
+85 GIEGAEVGDQL
-96 EFPKPREELGRIAA
+96 EFPKPKEELGRIAA

-118 QKVREAERN
+118 QKVREAERKN
-127 NVYDE
+127 IYDE

-161 SVLPKTQQS
+161 AVLPKTQQS
-170 RAESFSQ
+170 RAETFSQ
-177 GERIRVVINAVSK
+177 GERIRVVINDVLT

-297 VEINSFEEKKLTVT
+297 VEINSFEDKKLTVT

-374 LDQITAERLKDR
+374 LDQITAERLKNRD
-386 GIENIEQLSALSV
+386 IETIEQLVGISV

-410 DQANEILDRAHRLLA
+410 DQANEILERAHRLLA
-425 QKHAREARAE
+425 QKHAREVREASAAE
-435 RDAEPTAASPS
+435 DSAPEDSAAEDSAAEDSAP
-446 GEGATAQA
+446 E
-454 ETGGG
+454 
-459 ESLGGQVADAVNAIA
+459 D
-474 DAGAAVVNLGASL
+474 GAAAPAQS
-487 IKESVE
+487 
-493 AITGSPDEAAQPTE
+493 DEAAEEAAETE
-507 QAEGGET
+507 DGSDREE
-514 AEQAPRADS
+514 APGADL
-523 EAQARADEEATVQFD
+523 EAQPAETEETETQQSDEDQPGDEAPSPERLAV
-538 NAADQGVNKARMAE
+538 
-552 PEPTEEEA
+552 PEPTPEEA
-560 ADQKDQER
+560 ADELDEER
-568 QYAPPPD
+568 QFAPPPS
-575 AEPDPARPVA
+575 AEPDPPRPFA
-585 SAGPDFDAMSP
+585 SAGPNFDAMSP

-603 FLADVP
+603 FIA
-609 PGIEETQGPMP
+609 EEAPSSNYSQGPMP
-620 SSAFQALAP
+620 ASGLEAFAP
-629 GERVVPES
+629 GEKIIPES
-637 RAEWREEAGIE
+637 HSEWAEKAGIQE
-648 TSDEQRVDDLI
+648 SDEQSAEELI
-659 ASFDTPPAGQAGDE
+659 ASFE
-673 AGEGDTSPS
+673 AES
-682 EAAEEETG
+682 ENSNE
-690 QDTTDELSP
+690 
-699 GAFDSDWGTE
+699 DSD
-709 ARAEG
+709 
-714 DQDRAADTDDERE
+714 E
-727 KH
+727 KNKE